1 MRDLI
6 LFGGGGHAR
15 SVIDVVESGNNYRIQ
30 GIIDSKER
38 VGDVVLNYSIIGSDD
53 NIAKWIQPERDFLI
67 TVGQISSAEVRIR
80 LDKHLSEAN
89 GRLATLISPSAKVSS
104 YASVAEGTVVMHFA
118 MVNAGA
124 NVGRNAI
131 INTRATVEHDVSVGD
146 FSHISTGAILNGGV
160 KVGKEVFVGSH
171 ATVQQGIV
179 IADRVVVGAHSYVH
193 RDITEAGVYVGV
205 PARRLQ

>member
-6 LFGGGGHAR
+6 LLGGGGHAR

-38 VGDVVLNYSIIGSDD
+38 VGDVVLNYPIIGSDD

-104 YASVAEGTVVMHFA
+104 YASVAEGSAVMHFA

-124 NVGRNAI
+124 KVGRNAI
-131 INTRATVEHDVSVGD
+131 INTRATVEHDVSVSD